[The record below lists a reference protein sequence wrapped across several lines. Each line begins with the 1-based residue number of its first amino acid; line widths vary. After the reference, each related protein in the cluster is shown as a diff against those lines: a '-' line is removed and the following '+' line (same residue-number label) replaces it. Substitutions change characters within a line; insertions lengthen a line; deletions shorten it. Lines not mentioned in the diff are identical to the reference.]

1 MDVTGDPAGDLWS
14 APPNVRRAYASCRF
28 GQLHYR
34 VVSAPESLLPPLL
47 VFHQTPTS
55 GRCYEGLIAEMGRDR
70 TAIAVDTPGF
80 GSSDPPPHAPTI
92 EDYAGVMHDLLDVLK
107 FDAVDVLG
115 DHTGAKIAVS
125 LALQDSVRVR
135 RVVLNGAPVYS
146 DAELK
151 ALRDRDHD
159 VETIGAA
166 GEHILARWQWAM
178 SQRQASTRL
187 DAVLLEVAESL
198 RAGSNVWHG
207 HHAAF
212 GFQHRDNLPNVK
224 QPLLILR
231 ARDDLWEPTGRA
243 KPFIRNGRMIDLP
256 EWGREMLLTRFEPV
270 ATILREFLD
279 TA

>member
-1 MDVTGDPAGDLWS
+1 VTDDPVDDPWS
-14 APPNVRRAYASCRF
+14 TPSNVRRAYASCRF
-28 GQLHYR
+28 GQVHYR
-34 VVSAPESLLPPLL
+34 VVSPLEPRYPPFL

-70 TAIAVDTPGF
+70 IAIAVDTPGF
-80 GSSDPPPHAPTI
+80 GASDPPPHAPTI
-92 EDYAGVMHDLLDVLK
+92 GDYAGVIHDLLDVLK

-125 LALQDSVRVR
+125 LALQVPDRVR
-135 RVVLNGAPVYS
+135 RVVLSGAPVYN

-159 VETIGAA
+159 VETIGGA

-178 SQRQASTRL
+178 NQRQASTPL
-187 DAVLLEVAESL
+187 EAVLLEVAESL

-212 GFQHRDNLPNVK
+212 GFQHRDNLPDVE
-224 QPLLILR
+224 QPILILR
-231 ARDDLWEPTGRA
+231 AQDDLWLPTERA
-243 KPFIRNGRMIDLP
+243 KPLIRNGRMIDLP
-256 EWGREMLLTRFEPV
+256 EWGREMILTRFGPV

-279 TA
+279 AA